1 MQVQINRNVLAWI
14 FRQCRNMVISEKNM
28 TLLQKW
34 MDEKKIPTFNQV
46 EAVSKATGIPFG
58 YFFLKEPPL
67 EDMPILEYRTVDSI
81 EAETPSRNLMDTVH
95 DMELVQDWV
104 VEDLLKKGMDPLPY
118 VGALN
123 EDSDIYDFAKYCRKI
138 LAIDMDWF
146 HQNKNTNESFKY
158 IRNAISN
165 AGITVMLSGIVG
177 NNTRR
182 TLSINEFRAFAL
194 VDRLAPL
201 IFINNHDS
209 ESGKLFSL
217 LHEFNHILLGKS
229 SFYNDY
235 YGTQSK
241 VNKTETLCNAVAAEV
256 LVPYELFLREWEKK
270 PSLKEGDK
278 IVTLARAFRCGTV
291 VIARRALDAGLITQ
305 KTYKETVN
313 TAITIFEKQNKS
325 GKNSGGDYYKTLASK
340 IDSHFLTNLLNSVK
354 SGQTLYSDAFRLTN
368 TNQSTFDK
376 LIAIT
381 GDDLI

>member
-201 IFINNHDS
+201 IFINNHDA
-209 ESGKLFSL
+209 
-217 LHEFNHILLGKS
+217 NADRKS
-229 SFYNDY
+229 
-235 YGTQSK
+235 
-241 VNKTETLCNAVAAEV
+241 
-256 LVPYELFLREWEKK
+256 
-270 PSLKEGDK
+270 
-278 IVTLARAFRCGTV
+278 V
-291 VIARRALDAGLITQ
+291 V
-305 KTYKETVN
+305 
-313 TAITIFEKQNKS
+313 
-325 GKNSGGDYYKTLASK
+325 
-340 IDSHFLTNLLNSVK
+340 
-354 SGQTLYSDAFRLTN
+354 
-368 TNQSTFDK
+368 
-376 LIAIT
+376 
-381 GDDLI
+381 